1 MVHKVVLAAV
11 VAAAVGL
18 GLVLPAPG
26 HPGFGFDAIPR
37 SQIAQIDVA
46 R

>member
-1 MVHKVVLAAV
+1 MALKVVLAAV
-11 VAAAVGL
+11 VAAAVGV

-26 HPGFGFDAIPR
+26 RAGFGFDAAPR
-37 SQIAQIDVA
+37 SQIAQIEIA

>member
-1 MVHKVVLAAV
+1 MVLKVVLAAV
-11 VAAAVGL
+11 VAAAVGV

-26 HPGFGFDAIPR
+26 HPGIGFDDAPR
-37 SQIAQIDVA
+37 SQIAQIEVA